1 MCIRD
6 RVQDVVDVKGL
17 FLTYQLIVTNSEEH
31 TEFNAQCGQFSLNKQ
46 FSGISDIPCIF
57 TEYSSFQC
65 DVHTKCTMIIDVAD
79 DPRVKDILEA
89 KDNDKNENV
98 LQYYV
103 GLRGEIAMDN
113 WEFNDFVVYS
123 TIEVEM
129 DISKGVE
136 KYFTRRFTILG
147 LIIIGILLMLAF
159 IIFRKAKKLD
169 QRLQYEMGEVRE
181 ASDLLSLQRVNQ
193 SDI

>member
-6 RVQDVVDVKGL
+6 R
-17 FLTYQLIVTNSEEH
+17 
-31 TEFNAQCGQFSLNKQ
+31 
-46 FSGISDIPCIF
+46 
-57 TEYSSFQC
+57 
-65 DVHTKCTMIIDVAD
+65 
-79 DPRVKDILEA
+79 
-89 KDNDKNENV
+89 
-98 LQYYV
+98 YYV